1 MLTDLKIRSLKPTGK
16 AYKQYGQRGLYLEVA
31 KSGSK
36 LWRLRYRFAGKSKL
50 MSLGQYPVVGVAE
63 ARRKRD
69 GYLEQIRDGIDP
81 AAKRRAQKRSAAN
94 STERALE
101 TVACEWHESLYRHEV
116 VRKQAERTLR
126 RLELYVSPKLGLTP
140 IEEIGPADILPVLR
154 AIEQTGRI
162 DTAHR
167 TRTALSAV
175 FRYAIATGR
184 AKRDQA
190 LGAGRGTIRRI
201 YI

>member
-81 AAKRRAQKRSAAN
+81 AAKRRAQSALRPIARNAPWRPWRVSGMSPSTDTRSSGNRPSGPCGVWSCMCPRN
-94 STERALE
+94 S
-101 TVACEWHESLYRHEV
+101 V
-116 VRKQAERTLR
+116 
-126 RLELYVSPKLGLTP
+126 
-140 IEEIGPADILPVLR
+140 
-154 AIEQTGRI
+154 
-162 DTAHR
+162 
-167 TRTALSAV
+167 
-175 FRYAIATGR
+175 
-184 AKRDQA
+184 
-190 LGAGRGTIRRI
+190 
-201 YI
+201 